1 MTVSS
6 STNKFRYEGNGST
19 DTFAFTGR
27 IFSASDLKVEI
38 ITRATDALV
47 ETLTL
52 TTDYTVTINGPES
65 ASVQITNALKIPSSL
80 QDVQLRRDL
89 AQTQTVDLP
98 TGTVFPASSVENALD
113 KMAALV
119 QDLSEEVDR
128 CVKISVT
135 SSDDPPDALEVIDA
149 ADDAADSAAAAAA
162 SAAAAAASAAGVDL
176 PALGAANT
184 VLKVNSGGTAAEYG
198 KIAAANITDGTITPT
213 QAAIAS
219 QAEAEAGSINTK
231 FMTPQRTAQAI
242 AALTSTDYEY
252 VSSATA
258 SASATL
264 DFTGLAAGYDYIW
277 VLDAILPATDD
288 VQLYIRTSTNNGSSY
303 DAGASDYE
311 YGGARFR
318 TGTTAQSSTGDTN
331 IVCADNIGNGAQE
344 GLSGT
349 ITIYTPNASGRSR
362 IDWKLSWGEYSG
374 NQTEHS
380 IGGGSRISTTAIN
393 AVRFLMSS
401 GNITS
406 GTIRMYRR
414 KTS

>member
-27 IFSASDLKVEI
+27 IFSAADLKVEI

-52 TTDYTVTINGPES
+52 TTDYTVTINGDES

-135 SSDDPPDALEVIDA
+135 SSDDPPSALEVIDA

-162 SAAAAAASAAGVDL
+162 SAVAAAASAAGVDL

-184 VLKVNSGGTAAEYG
+184 VMKVNSGGTELEYG
-198 KIAAANITDGTITPT
+198 KIAAANIVDGTITPT
-213 QAAIAS
+213 QADIAS
-219 QAEAEAGSINTK
+219 QAEAEAGSISTK

-258 SASATL
+258 STSTSL
-264 DFTGLAAGYDYIW
+264 DFTGLAAGYDYIF
-277 VLDAILPATDD
+277 VLDALRPATDG
-288 VQLYIRTSTNNGSSY
+288 VYLWIRTSTNNGSSY
-303 DAGASDYE
+303 DAAASDYE
-311 YGGARFR
+311 VYTGGEGAQIEGANTIGNAADEFYSGVL
-318 TGTTAQSSTGDTN
+318 TLINPGGTTEKVFTGHSSGKGTTGALN
-331 IVCADNIGNGAQE
+331 VSLE
-344 GLSGT
+344 GGIRKS
-349 ITIYTPNASGRSR
+349 A
-362 IDWKLSWGEYSG
+362 
-374 NQTEHS
+374 
-380 IGGGSRISTTAIN
+380 TAVN